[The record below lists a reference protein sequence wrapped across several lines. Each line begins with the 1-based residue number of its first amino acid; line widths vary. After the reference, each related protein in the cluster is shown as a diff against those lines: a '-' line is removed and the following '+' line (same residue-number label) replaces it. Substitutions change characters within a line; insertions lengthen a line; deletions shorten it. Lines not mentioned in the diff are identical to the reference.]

1 MNTFP
6 EIMEKLKEKDQ
17 LEIVELLHIS
27 SDELVE
33 MFSDKIDDY
42 YDKIVIEV
50 DDTEND
56 EEFPA
61 DGF

>member
-42 YDKIVIEV
+42 YDEIVIEV